1 VRTVRKIVPAAGW
14 VDKMKAVNAAK
25 VMGGKADF

>member
-1 VRTVRKIVPAAGW
+1 VRKIVPAAGW

-25 VMGGKADF
+25 VMGGKTDF